1 MISAAMMLRI
11 CSLVLH
17 TAMGTF
23 AVFCLS
29 EAAILAAIL
38 PIPNPK
44 TVWFLVEHAVVWG
57 GLAST
62 ILYCQGK
69 YLA

>member
-1 MISAAMMLRI
+1 MINAPTMLRL

-17 TAMGTF
+17 TAMGAF
-23 AVFCLS
+23 AVFCLC
-29 EAAILAAIL
+29 EAAIIAVLVT
-38 PIPNPK
+38 NPK

-57 GLAST
+57 GLASAL
-62 ILYCQGK
+62 LYCQGK